1 MEVLGTLLAVAA
13 VGLGL
18 WVLYDLAG
26 DAEPDGTQRVG
37 LRRLRRK
44 KPHS

>member
-1 MEVLGTLLAVAA
+1 MEALGTLLVVAA

-26 DAEPDGTQRVG
+26 DAEPDGTQRAG
-37 LRRLRRK
+37 LRRRLRRK
-44 KPHS
+44 